1 MSIDVALPSELRAL
15 AERLVAQ
22 LGDSRVAAKAVRLV
36 REHAP
41 DERLALVSLLKLGEQ
56 SSALLNRALGDP
68 KLAIE
73 LMFCLGA
80 SELVAAGLCAL
91 ESEWLDFFE
100 AARGQTLRS
109 LLETLRS
116 GAVVDGERE
125 AAGRALGAFR
135 RRHFLQIAIA
145 DLIGRFSVVET
156 MAAMSQLA
164 DESIRAALSVALRV
178 VGTRAET
185 VHGFCVL
192 AMGKLGVDELNLSSD
207 LDLIYIFES
216 ADADGGDEAAARIG
230 ALVTA
235 LLTASGFRIDLRLRP
250 GGQSGS
256 LATSLEGAL
265 GFYENFGQTWE
276 RAALL
281 RARPVAG
288 ALDVGGRF
296 TAELSRFIYRR
307 YLDFDTVS
315 QLRAMKRQIEEELR
329 SAEMVERNIKLGR
342 GGIRELEFIVQAL
355 MLIYGGRDVRLRQ
368 PRTTEALERLSTLG
382 YLAAE
387 RARSLAEAYL
397 FLRDVEHKLQVVA
410 GLQTHS
416 LPPDEPA
423 MTALAARMR
432 FGKSPEATARLRST
446 LEGHRGAVAAL
457 FHELLAEGVDLRAG
471 VLVSAAA
478 QDAWRKAQ
486 QGESAEQELGALG
499 FLRPGESM
507 PHLFLLAQG
516 PAYAPAS
523 ARRRELLGNLGPL
536 LLDELGRQADPD
548 LALMNLA
555 AFIAGVGART
565 SFLALLEQHPPTRQ
579 VLIRLFASSR
589 YLSTVF
595 IRHPEMLDTLVRSD
609 LVRPRREVAKL
620 DEELAGLMA
629 ATSDF
634 EQRLDAL
641 RSLRHQEFLRV
652 AIADLAGDLELE
664 DVQRELTILAET
676 VLRHALALAISETTA
691 SGRVRRVPA
700 LCVLGMGRLGS
711 GEMSYNSDLD
721 LIFVF
726 DDSAGDVYSAEAATR
741 VAQKLVAIL
750 EARTREGY
758 CYKLDLRLRPSG
770 HAGPLVTSL
779 GAFREYHRDSS
790 AVWERQALV
799 RGRVVAGDAALG
811 EAVEAARNEF
821 VFGRSLT
828 GAEVAEI
835 AAMRERMEQEIGA
848 ESKHRLNIKQGAG
861 GLVDVEFVAQM
872 MALRYGGKH
881 RELHERTTAGLLQA
895 LARCE
900 LISSADYERLQ
911 QGCKFLLRLENRL
924 RIETDQAAWAL
935 STDPADLTPLARRM
949 GFEGADAAARLL
961 DELARRRG
969 EIRDCFTRIFN
980 AEQQR

>member
-1 MSIDVALPSELRAL
+1 
-15 AERLVAQ
+15 
-22 LGDSRVAAKAVRLV
+22 
-36 REHAP
+36 
-41 DERLALVSLLKLGEQ
+41 
-56 SSALLNRALGDP
+56 
-68 KLAIE
+68 
-73 LMFCLGA
+73 
-80 SELVAAGLCAL
+80 
-91 ESEWLDFFE
+91 
-100 AARGQTLRS
+100 
-109 LLETLRS
+109 
-116 GAVVDGERE
+116 
-125 AAGRALGAFR
+125 
-135 RRHFLQIAIA
+135 
-145 DLIGRFSVVET
+145 
-156 MAAMSQLA
+156 
-164 DESIRAALSVALRV
+164 
-178 VGTRAET
+178 
-185 VHGFCVL
+185 
-192 AMGKLGVDELNLSSD
+192 
-207 LDLIYIFES
+207 
-216 ADADGGDEAAARIG
+216 
-230 ALVTA
+230 
-235 LLTASGFRIDLRLRP
+235 
-250 GGQSGS
+250 
-256 LATSLEGAL
+256 
-265 GFYENFGQTWE
+265 
-276 RAALL
+276 
-281 RARPVAG
+281 
-288 ALDVGGRF
+288 
-296 TAELSRFIYRR
+296 
-307 YLDFDTVS
+307 
-315 QLRAMKRQIEEELR
+315 
-329 SAEMVERNIKLGR
+329 
-342 GGIRELEFIVQAL
+342 
-355 MLIYGGRDVRLRQ
+355 
-368 PRTTEALERLSTLG
+368 
-382 YLAAE
+382 
-387 RARSLAEAYL
+387 
-397 FLRDVEHKLQVVA
+397 
-410 GLQTHS
+410 
-416 LPPDEPA
+416 
-423 MTALAARMR
+423 
-432 FGKSPEATARLRST
+432 
-446 LEGHRGAVAAL
+446 
-457 FHELLAEGVDLRAG
+457 
-471 VLVSAAA
+471 
-478 QDAWRKAQ
+478 
-486 QGESAEQELGALG
+486 
-499 FLRPGESM
+499 M
-507 PHLFLLAQG
+507 PHLFLLAHG

-523 ARRRELLGNLGPL
+523 ARRRELLENLGPL

-609 LVRPRREVAKL
+609 LVRPRGEAAKL
-620 DEELAGLMA
+620 DEELSGLMA

-641 RSLRHQEFLRV
+641 RSLRHQEFLRI

-664 DVQRELTILAET
+664 DVQSELTILAET

-691 SGRVRRVPA
+691 SGRVRRAPA

-750 EARTREGY
+750 EAPTREGY

-779 GAFREYHRDSS
+779 VAFRDYHRSSS

-835 AAMRERMEQEIGA
+835 AAMRERMEHEIGA

-881 RELHERTTAGLLQA
+881 RELRERATARLLDG

-900 LISSADYERLQ
+900 LISPSDYESLE
-911 QGCKFLLRLENRL
+911 QGCRFLLRLENRL

-949 GFEGADAAARLL
+949 GYEGADAAARLL